1 MRLLRNLASLL
12 VLCMPAVVLTSAQVT
27 KPPATA
33 AFPTTGNTTQTK
45 LLFLAPDDGLSV
57 LSAALESRK
66 RSPAKVDCSH
76 LVHDIYER
84 AGFPF
89 EYASSYDL
97 YSGVNEFHRV
107 TKPQPGDLVV
117 WPGHVGIIVSP
128 AQHSFYSSLR
138 TGLGVEPYD
147 SPYWK
152 QRGKPRFFRYVKL
165 DQTENPAGLKAPTLT
180 PTSLNAPGFDLH
192 DDNPPTSNYVNEDP
206 IPEVPRVHVIQ
217 AIRPTSKDVFQVLQH
232 AFDQSG
238 EGLREQNIFHLTQPL
253 LIVSQVKVQQVKI
266 KGDQGWAEVQISEPA
281 SLITGES
288 NLKMRVEKQRWPL
301 HRRDQ
306 TSWILALPQS
316 VFYVSQDSA
325 VQVLAHQLASMTE
338 ASDAAGNNIRQKA
351 QVAELLHTL
360 LRTRN

>member
-1 MRLLRNLASLL
+1 MVCVSTVAF
-12 VLCMPAVVLTSAQVT
+12 TSAQLT
-27 KPPATA
+27 KSPANT
-33 AFPTTGNTTQTK
+33 AFPTAGNTSQAK
-45 LLFLAPDDGLSV
+45 LLFLAPDDGLAV
-57 LSAALESRK
+57 ISAALESRK
-66 RSPAKVDCSH
+66 RSSAKVDCSH

-84 AGFPF
+84 AGFSF

-117 WPGHVGIIVSP
+117 WPGHVGIVVSP

-152 QRGKPRFFRYVKL
+152 QRGKPRFFRYVKV
-165 DQTENPAGLKAPTLT
+165 DQTENTASLKAPSLT
-180 PTSLNAPGFDLH
+180 PTSLKAPGLDLREENAP
-192 DDNPPTSNYVNEDP
+192 SSAYVSEDP
-206 IPEVPRVHVIQ
+206 IPEVPHIQVIQ
-217 AIRPTSKDVFQVLQH
+217 GMRPASKDVSEVLQH
-232 AFDQSG
+232 AFDQTG
-238 EGLREQNIFHLTQPL
+238 ESLREQNIFHLTQPL
-253 LIVSQVKVQQVKI
+253 FVVGQLKVQQVKI

-281 SLITGES
+281 SLTTGQS
-288 NLKMRVEKQRWPL
+288 NLKKRVEKQRWPL
-301 HRRDQ
+301 RRRDQ
-306 TSWILALPQS
+306 TSWIIALPQS

-338 ASDAAGNNIRQKA
+338 ASDAAGNNTRQKA

-360 LRTRN
+360 LRTNN